1 MADGDRALAGLTVL
15 EAADTPGAAFAA
27 SLLADFGAEVIVLEP
42 PGGSSLRRLG
52 GPAVR
57 QVWWPIL
64 ARNKLSLAIDP
75 SRPAADEVLRR
86 LAAAA
91 GLLVAGP
98 DGGDGPAAAMA
109 AGIER
114 QPTRPPTLA
123 VVPAGYD
130 RPEAWPWSIGAPF
143 SAAVSGMMALTG
155 WPDGPPMEPEF
166 PLAEYLAGLMGAAH
180 ALLRLRSAR
189 LAGETAELPPFP
201 MHLAVQRM
209 IEWQTIVATTRGSAE
224 LRAGNRF
231 PMNAGIGNIFES
243 KDGRLLACS
252 AANESVAG
260 RLLRMIGGD
269 ELRND
274 PRFNTAAAR
283 DRNMDAIYPIL
294 SAWMAA
300 RTADEIQRLA
310 AEHDVVIG
318 PIYRTA
324 EALEDPHV
332 AARGNI
338 VTLERP
344 DGRPLPMPAVL
355 PRMSGIRTEVDR
367 IGPAPGVDSPAV
379 LEKLGYAQAE
389 IAALKRDGVLWAA

>member
-1 MADGDRALAGLTVL
+1 MAEGDRALAELTVL

-52 GPAVR
+52 PPALQ

-64 ARNKLSLAIDP
+64 ARNKRSLGIDP
-75 SRPAADEVLRR
+75 SRPAAGELLRR
-86 LAAAA
+86 LGAAAD
-91 GLLVAGP
+91 LLVAGP
-98 DGGDGPAAAMA
+98 DGGAGPAAALA
-109 AGIER
+109 ERIER
-114 QPTRPPTLA
+114 LPTHPPTLA
-123 VVPAGYD
+123 VVPPGCD
-130 RPEAWPWSIGAPF
+130 RPNEWPWSVGAPF
-143 SAAVSGMMALTG
+143 AAAASGMMALTG

-166 PLAEYLAGLMGAAH
+166 PLAEYLAGLMAAAH
-180 ALLRLRSAR
+180 ALVRLRAAR
-189 LAGETAELPPFP
+189 HAGTSAELPPFP

-209 IEWQTIVATTRGSAE
+209 IEWQTIVATTRGEAE

-231 PMNAGIGNIFES
+231 PMNAGIGNIFETR
-243 KDGRLLACS
+243 DGRLLACS

-269 ELRND
+269 ALRND
-274 PRFNTAAAR
+274 ARFNTAAAR

-294 SAWMAA
+294 AAWMAA
-300 RTADEIQRLA
+300 RTAAEIQGLA

-318 PIYRTA
+318 PIFRTA
-324 EALEDPHV
+324 ELLQDPHV
-332 AARGNI
+332 AARGDI

-355 PRMSGIRTEVDR
+355 PRMSGIRTEVDH
-367 IGPAPGVDSPAV
+367 IGPAAGADAASILA
-379 LEKLGYAQAE
+379 KLGYGQAE
-389 IAALKRDGVLWAA
+389 IAALKRDGALWAA

>member
-1 MADGDRALAGLTVL
+1 MSDGDRALAGLTVL
-15 EAADTPGAAFAA
+15 ECADTPGAAFAA
-27 SLLADFGAEVIVLEP
+27 SLLADFGAEVVVLEP

-52 GPAVR
+52 APDVQ

-64 ARNKLSLAIDP
+64 ARNKRSLGIDP
-75 SRPAADEVLRR
+75 GRPGAADLLRR
-86 LAAAA
+86 LAGAAD
-91 GLLVAGP
+91 LLVAGP
-98 DGGDGPAAAMA
+98 DGGTGPAAALA
-109 AGIER
+109 ERIER
-114 QPTRPPTLA
+114 LPTHPPTLA
-123 VVPAGYD
+123 VMPAGLD
-130 RPEAWPWSIGAPF
+130 RPEAWPWSVGAPF
-143 SAAVSGMMALTG
+143 AAAASGMMALTG

-166 PLAEYLAGLMGAAH
+166 PLAEYLAGLMAAAH
-180 ALLRLRSAR
+180 ALIRLRAAR
-189 LAGETAELPPFP
+189 HAGVQAELPPFP

-224 LRAGNRF
+224 PRAGNRF
-231 PMNAGIGNIFES
+231 PMNAGIGNIFET

-252 AANESVAG
+252 AANEAVAG

-269 ELRND
+269 DLRND

-283 DRNMDAIYPIL
+283 DRNMDAIYPVL

-310 AEHDVVIG
+310 GEHDVVIG

-324 EALEDPHV
+324 ELIGDPHV

-367 IGPAPGVDSPAV
+367 IGPAAGADSPAV
-379 LEKLGYAQAE
+379 LEKLGYVQAE
-389 IAALKRDGVLWAA
+389 IAALWRDGVLWAA